1 MVVIVSNKNLCKDD
15 FLKRVEELSASKPD
29 IFILREKDLS
39 DDDFYVL
46 AKNIKDI
53 CTKFET
59 KLYINSKINIARK
72 LNIKN
77 IQISFND
84 FFKYKEDEKEDL
96 GWFENIVVSIH
107 SLDEAKILEKEN
119 LEFLIFGHI
128 FETSCKAGLKPR
140 GLDSLKEICE
150 NSSKKI
156 LAIGGINQNNYKDV
170 LKSGAFGFCIMSE
183 TMLCK
188 NPKNLIEN
196 YKK

>member
-1 MVVIVSNKNLCKDD
+1 MIVLISNKNLCKDD
-15 FLKRVEELSASKPD
+15 FLKRVEDLSASIPD
-29 IFILREKDLS
+29 ILILREKDLS
-39 DDDFYVL
+39 DDDFFVL
-46 AKNIKDI
+46 AKDIKDI

-84 FFKYKEDEKEDL
+84 FLKYKEDEKEDL

-107 SLDEAKILEKEN
+107 SKDEAKALEKEN

-140 GLDSLKEICE
+140 GLDSLKDICE

-183 TMLCK
+183 TMLCE

>member
-1 MVVIVSNKNLCKDD
+1 MVVLISNKNLCKDD

-39 DDDFYVL
+39 DDDFFVL
-46 AKNIKDI
+46 AKDIKDI
-53 CTKFET
+53 CEKSQT

-77 IQISFND
+77 IQLSFDD
-84 FFKYKEDEKEDL
+84 FFKYKDELKDFL
-96 GWFENIVVSIH
+96 NITVSIH
-107 SLDEAKILEKEN
+107 SKEEAKILEKEN

-140 GLDSLKEICE
+140 GLELLKEICE

-156 LAIGGINQNNYKDV
+156 LAIGGINQNNYKEV
-170 LKSGAFGFCIMSE
+170 LKNGAFGFCIMSE
-183 TMLCK
+183 TMLCE